1 MGLSIWFKK
10 KGCHLEGTSRVF
22 PQPGKIV
29 VYLLFALAIFSC
41 KEDTKRVIKTEVV
54 KFTKEGT
61 LTIYKAQTDSVLVDL
76 DIEIAETDYET
87 ETGLMY
93 RKSMDENQGM
103 LFIFPDIRQHYF
115 HMKNTEFGL
124 DIVFLDENQEIAS
137 FQENTEPF
145 NEKLLPSQVPV
156 QYALEI
162 NAGLS
167 EKWLLEVGDKV
178 VFTKF

>member
-1 MGLSIWFKK
+1 MTKYHKLILS
-10 KGCHLEGTSRVF
+10 VF
-22 PQPGKIV
+22 FGSFI
-29 VYLLFALAIFSC
+29 LFVSC
-41 KEDTKRVIKTEVV
+41 KDDTKRVIKTETVT
-54 KFTKEGT
+54 FTKEGV
-61 LTIYKAQTDSVLVDL
+61 LTIYKAQSDSVLVRM

-103 LFIFPDIRQHYF
+103 LFVFPDIRQHFF

-124 DIVFLDENQEIAS
+124 DIIFLGENLKIAS
-137 FQENTEPF
+137 FQENAKPYDD
-145 NEKLLPSQVPV
+145 KLLPSQVPV
-156 QYALEI
+156 KYALEI

-178 VFTKF
+178 EFNIL

>member
-1 MGLSIWFKK
+1 M
-10 KGCHLEGTSRVF
+10 
-22 PQPGKIV
+22 
-29 VYLLFALAIFSC
+29 LFSLALFSC

-93 RKSMDENQGM
+93 RKNMDDNQGM
-103 LFIFPDIRQHYF
+103 LFIFPDIRQHFF

-124 DIVFLDENQEIAS
+124 DIVFIDENQKIAS
-137 FQENTEPF
+137 FQENTKTYD
-145 NEKLLPSQVPV
+145 EKLLPSQVPV
-156 QYALEI
+156 QYVLEI

-178 VFTKF
+178 EFTKL

>member
-1 MGLSIWFKK
+1 MTKYHKLILS
-10 KGCHLEGTSRVF
+10 VF
-22 PQPGKIV
+22 FGSFI
-29 VYLLFALAIFSC
+29 LFVSC
-41 KEDTKRVIKTEVV
+41 KDDTKRVIKTETVT
-54 KFTKEGT
+54 FTKEGI
-61 LTIYKAQTDSVLVDL
+61 LTIYKAQTDSVLVRM

-103 LFIFPDIRQHYF
+103 LFVFPDIRQHFF

-124 DIVFLDENQEIAS
+124 DIIFLDENLKIAS
-137 FQENTEPF
+137 FQENAKPYDD
-145 NEKLLPSQVPV
+145 KLLPSQVPV
-156 QYALEI
+156 KYALEI

-178 VFTKF
+178 EFNIL

>member
-1 MGLSIWFKK
+1 MTKYHKLILS
-10 KGCHLEGTSRVF
+10 VF
-22 PQPGKIV
+22 FGSFI
-29 VYLLFALAIFSC
+29 LFVSC
-41 KEDTKRVIKTEVV
+41 KDDTKRVIKTETVT
-54 KFTKEGT
+54 FTKEGV
-61 LTIYKAQTDSVLVDL
+61 LTIYKAQSDSVLVRM

-103 LFIFPDIRQHYF
+103 LFVFPDIRQHFF

-124 DIVFLDENQEIAS
+124 DIIFLDENLKIAS
-137 FQENTEPF
+137 FQENAKPYDD
-145 NEKLLPSQVPV
+145 KLLPSQVPV
-156 QYALEI
+156 KYALEI

-178 VFTKF
+178 EFNIL

>member
-1 MGLSIWFKK
+1 MRKFHKLILS
-10 KGCHLEGTSRVF
+10 VF
-22 PQPGKIV
+22 FGSFI
-29 VYLLFALAIFSC
+29 LFISC
-41 KEDTKRVIKTEVV
+41 KEDAKRVIKTETVT
-54 KFTKEGT
+54 FTKEGI
-61 LTIYKAQTDSVLVDL
+61 LTIYKAQTDSVIVRM

-103 LFIFPDIRQHYF
+103 LFVFPDIRQHFF

-124 DIVFLDENQEIAS
+124 DIIFLDENLKIAS
-137 FQENTEPF
+137 FQENANPYD
-145 NEKLLPSQVPV
+145 EKLLPSQVPV
-156 QYALEI
+156 KYALEI

-178 VFTKF
+178 EFNIL

>member
-1 MGLSIWFKK
+1 MRKFQKLFLSAFL
-10 KGCHLEGTSRVF
+10 GVF
-22 PQPGKIV
+22 I
-29 VYLLFALAIFSC
+29 IFVSC
-41 KEDTKRVIKTEVV
+41 KEDAKRVIKTETVT
-54 KFTKEGT
+54 FTKEGI
-61 LTIYKAQTDSVLVDL
+61 LTIIKAQTDSVLVSM

-103 LFIFPDIRQHYF
+103 LFIFPDIRQHFF

-124 DIVFLDENQEIAS
+124 DIIFLDENLKIAS
-137 FQENTEPF
+137 FQENAKPYDD
-145 NEKLLPSQVPV
+145 KLLPSQVPV
-156 QYALEI
+156 KYALEI

-178 VFTKF
+178 EFTKL